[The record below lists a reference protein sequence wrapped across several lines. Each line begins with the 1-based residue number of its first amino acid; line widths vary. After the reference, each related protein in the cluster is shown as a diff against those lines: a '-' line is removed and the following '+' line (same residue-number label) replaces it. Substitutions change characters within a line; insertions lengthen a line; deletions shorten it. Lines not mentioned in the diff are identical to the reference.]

1 MKARHS
7 VRHHH
12 VIAIVAAGVL
22 MGCGSETAASDVTPL
37 EINRDQL
44 VEQSV
49 VGAITQPHQANP
61 PLRVAPDGT
70 VKTLPGTGGI
80 TYNFR
85 TGDSAVHMAGD
96 HVEPAVSIRHGDPGD
111 TANHALNVLSQ
122 IGNRVRILDG
132 EAAGAEGRVIGKHG
146 GIENVMVD
154 FPGAVYDDLV
164 VGDRMQIRVI
174 GLGMEALNVDDIHL
188 RNMSPDLL
196 HAMTERGMGV
206 NEAGQLRVPVALRIP
221 AKIMGSGLGRNH
233 VATGDYDIQ
242 LFDEEVVER
251 YGLDRLRFGDI
262 VAITDADHKFGRIY
276 RGGAISIGVVVHGI
290 SRVAGHGPGVTSLIT
305 SPSGNIELVDDEDM
319 NLINLLPIR

>member
-1 MKARHS
+1 MFF
-7 VRHHH
+7 
-12 VIAIVAAGVL
+12 VIDKRSIIIALTAVL
-22 MGCGSETAASDVTPL
+22 FIGCSSESEGSDVTQL
-37 EINRDQL
+37 EINRAEL

-49 VGAITQPHQANP
+49 TGEITQPHQANP

-96 HVEPAVSIRHGDPGD
+96 HVEPAVSIRHGDPND

-122 IGNRVRILDG
+122 IGNRVRIISG
-132 EAAGAEGRVIGKHG
+132 AAEGAEGRVIGKHG

-154 FPGAVYDDLV
+154 FPDRVYDDLV
-164 VGDRMQIRVI
+164 VGDEMQIRVI
-174 GLGMEALNVDDIHL
+174 GLGMEANNADDIHL

-196 HAMTERGMGV
+196 EAMTERGMGV
-206 NEAGQLRVPVALRIP
+206 TADGKLRVPVTHRIP

-242 LFDEEVVER
+242 LFDEDVVER
-251 YGLDRLRFGDI
+251 YGLDSLRFGDI
-262 VAITDADHKFGRIY
+262 VAITDADHQFGRIY

>member
-1 MKARHS
+1 MSFVMCKRTTL
-7 VRHHH
+7 
-12 VIAIVAAGVL
+12 IAVAGLLL
-22 MGCGSETAASDVTPL
+22 MGCGQESQAGDISPL
-37 EINRDQL
+37 EINHAEL

-49 VGAITQPHQANP
+49 TGKITQPHQANP

-96 HVEPAVSIRHGDPGD
+96 HVEPAVSIRHGDPSD

-122 IGNRVRILDG
+122 IGNRVRIISG
-132 EAAGAEGRVIGKHG
+132 AAEGAEGRVIGKHG

-154 FPGAVYDDLV
+154 FPDRAYDDLV
-164 VGDRMQIRVI
+164 VGDEMQIRVI
-174 GLGMEALNVDDIHL
+174 GLGMEANNADDIHL

-196 HAMTERGMGV
+196 EAMSKRGMGV
-206 NEAGQLRVPVALRIP
+206 MADGKLRVPVTHRIP

-242 LFDEEVVER
+242 LFDEDVVER
-251 YGLDRLRFGDI
+251 YGLDSLRFGDI
-262 VAITDADHKFGRIY
+262 VAITDADHQFGRIY

-290 SRVAGHGPGVTSLIT
+290 SRVAGHGPGLTSLIT

>member
-1 MKARHS
+1 MQRVFAPNVKLLGL
-7 VRHHH
+7 
-12 VIAIVAAGVL
+12 IAALLLAG
-22 MGCGSETAASDVTPL
+22 CASETEARDVTPL
-37 EINRDQL
+37 EVNLDKL
-44 VEQSV
+44 VEQAV
-49 VGAITQPHQANP
+49 IGEITQPHQADP
-61 PLRVAPDGT
+61 PLRVSPDGT
-70 VKTLPGTGGI
+70 VAAAPGTGGI

-96 HVEPAVSIRHGDPGD
+96 HVEPAVSIRNGSPGD
-111 TANHALNVLSQ
+111 TANRALNVLAQ
-122 IGNRVRILDG
+122 IGNRVRIISG

-154 FPGAVYDDLV
+154 FPDEVYDDLV
-164 VGDRMQIRVI
+164 VGDRMQIRAV
-174 GLGMEALNVDDIHL
+174 GLGMEARNADDIYI

-196 HAMTERGMGV
+196 EAMTERGMGLDEQDRLV
-206 NEAGQLRVPVALRIP
+206 VPVSVRIP

-233 VATGDYDIQ
+233 VFTGDYDIQ
-242 LFDEEVVER
+242 FFDEEVVER

-276 RGGAISIGVVVHGI
+276 RGGAISVGVVVHGI
-290 SRVAGHGPGVTSLIT
+290 SGVAGHGPGVTTLLT

>member
-1 MKARHS
+1 MSFVVCKRTII
-7 VRHHH
+7 
-12 VIAIVAAGVL
+12 IAISGLLL
-22 MGCGSETAASDVTPL
+22 MGCGQESEAGDVSPL
-37 EINRDQL
+37 EVNRAEL

-49 VGAITQPHQANP
+49 TGKITQPHQANP

-96 HVEPAVSIRHGDPGD
+96 HVEPAVSIRHGDPSD

-122 IGNRVRILDG
+122 IGNRVRIISG
-132 EAAGAEGRVIGKHG
+132 AAEGAEGRVIGKHG

-154 FPGAVYDDLV
+154 FPDRVYDDLV
-164 VGDRMQIRVI
+164 VGDEMQIRVI
-174 GLGMEALNVDDIHL
+174 GLGMEASNANDIHL

-196 HAMTERGMGV
+196 DAMSERGMGLTA
-206 NEAGQLRVPVALRIP
+206 EGKLRVPVTHRIP

-242 LFDEEVVER
+242 LFDEDVVER
-251 YGLDRLRFGDI
+251 YGLDSLRFGDI

-276 RGGAISIGVVVHGI
+276 RGGAISIGVVVHGV